1 MAKVIEDRQK
11 VEEYLRVY
19 ECMKQAVPDDTN
31 MLAVMRACEFIIAD
45 CVSQANVNEDLE
57 EKTYKSIADDVRNF
71 VKAFKESQKHQG
83 TMTTDYTPYV
93 IIDDVTMSKVME
105 LLSTAKCMAEKSYP
119 HMTAD
124 FERVIKQVRERAECF
139 TGSQNK
145 PKTKKAYS
153 V

>member
-1 MAKVIEDRQK
+1 
-11 VEEYLRVY
+11 
-19 ECMKQAVPDDTN
+19 
-31 MLAVMRACEFIIAD
+31 
-45 CVSQANVNEDLE
+45 
-57 EKTYKSIADDVRNF
+57 
-71 VKAFKESQKHQG
+71 
-83 TMTTDYTPYV
+83 MTTDYAPYV

-124 FERVIKQVRERAECF
+124 YERVIKQVRERAECF

-145 PKTKKAYS
+145 PKTTKAYN